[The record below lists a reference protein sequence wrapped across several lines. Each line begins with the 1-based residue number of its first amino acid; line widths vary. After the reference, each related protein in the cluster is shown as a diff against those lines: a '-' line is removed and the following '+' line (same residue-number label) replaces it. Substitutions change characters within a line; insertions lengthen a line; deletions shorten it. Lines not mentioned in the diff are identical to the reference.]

1 MTEKVA
7 ELILPFSVPSENRKE
22 IFTKGMERAAVLC
35 LAELERRKGSG
46 FVLKRAPREFAFIV
60 EVCYPFWLVPWG
72 KISLVFDGLKVA
84 SYTLP
89 YHNVPNVEAFINGVN
104 RSSATREAYAAFL
117 SDNLNY
123 FQASEKQKE
132 TLIDGLL
139 TDSNILQ
146 DFNMYL
152 SEAKQARP
160 PLSGIVLLAPTLDEN
175 SIFSIKQTLEN
186 LKNEFMKDA
195 NSLYKGMKLIN
206 ATTRRYITAI
216 RSEIKEVEKEFNEK
230 LEKLKPPVMEKVE
243 KIRRQYDDQVTR
255 VSKRFEKELYRLQ
268 QERVKLEKTRALL
281 LSKIER
287 CEANIETCV
296 VKKDSAGERRFKEEL
311 EQHKKELSKTKR
323 EIKEAEEKIKVPEN
337 AKKREISRL
346 KSECETRV
354 DETMWELRELEASR
368 DAKIRIYE
376 QEIEKLKEQT
386 ATIIGQMDKLA
397 KLREATLNQ
406 LNKLGIQQKRNKYA
420 LVHMPF
426 YVVCYRVNS
435 QKQYNVFAP
444 SIANSMSLAI
454 KLKGTLGR
462 AKIKQLLAQR
472 SKAITSLIN
481 KFPTIIEQNA
491 VFEREINEAGAKA
504 NILQNENLR
513 ESVRNGL
520 EKLKEEGWLSEE
532 EHKTFSQTLAQ

>member
-1 MTEKVA
+1 VTEKVA